1 MAGNE
6 VRKKKNAQVDTSTQV
21 SNIAGSTTTGQPA
34 AGARLW
40 RPVVGV
46 IAAVVLVFCGWSA
59 WQYANGNDP
68 LAFLGGDAFQTVA
81 EPAADDA
88 GATQITAVSNTVT
101 ADDVCAAAAGLTFD
115 GADVSV
121 ASDEVVAVISDGG
134 IWVEQATTDDAA
146 TMLSATARRA
156 AALAAWAGEQNVGFV
171 QVTWIAEDANGAVR
185 MVVRFACSATVTTG
199 SEQVLLSTATGYAI
213 SGNAYAELGDAPG
226 FAQSSGE
233 APTLP
238 DATVVAVVANKTAD
252 GEALEKTKT
261 TNRVVDQNGE
271 EVSSKSSNADDG
283 SGSTGSGSGG
293 SSARQGDTIT
303 VNITVDGSSAGAG
316 SSSATLSLPVGAT
329 VYDALASCGVGFNAE
344 LTGYGMYVSSIGG
357 LAEKDHGG
365 MSGWMYSVDGVTPNV
380 ACSSYTLSGGESIYW
395 WYANVEY

>member
-1 MAGNE
+1 MAGIEDLEKN
-6 VRKKKNAQVDTSTQV
+6 NAQ
-21 SNIAGSTTTGQPA
+21 AEGAAPA
-34 AGARLW
+34 PNAPRPASSARLW

-46 IAAVVLVFCGWSA
+46 VAAVVLAFCGWSA

-68 LAFLGGDAFQTVA
+68 LAFLAGDAFQTVA
-81 EPAADDA
+81 EPKDDA
-88 GATQITAVSNTVT
+88 AATPQITAVSNTVT

-146 TMLSATARRA
+146 TMVSATVRRA
-156 AALAAWAGEQNVGFV
+156 AALAAWAADQNVGFT
-171 QVTWIAEDANGAVR
+171 QATWIAEDANGAVR
-185 MVVRFACSATVTTG
+185 MVVRFVCSVTVTSG
-199 SEQVLLSTATGYAI
+199 SEQALLSTATGYAI
-213 SGNAYAELGDAPG
+213 SGNAYAQLGDAPG

-238 DATVVAVVANKTAD
+238 DAAEVTVVANKTAE

-261 TNRVVDQNGE
+261 TNRVVDQNGK
-271 EVSSKSSNADDG
+271 EVSSKSSSSDDDSSAGSG
-283 SGSTGSGSGG
+283 SGST

-303 VNITVDGSSAGAG
+303 VYITVDGSSAGAG
-316 SSSATLSLPVGAT
+316 SSSATLSLPAGAT
-329 VYDALASCGVGFNAE
+329 VYDALAGCGVSFNASV
-344 LTGYGMYVSSIGG
+344 TGYGMYVSSIGG